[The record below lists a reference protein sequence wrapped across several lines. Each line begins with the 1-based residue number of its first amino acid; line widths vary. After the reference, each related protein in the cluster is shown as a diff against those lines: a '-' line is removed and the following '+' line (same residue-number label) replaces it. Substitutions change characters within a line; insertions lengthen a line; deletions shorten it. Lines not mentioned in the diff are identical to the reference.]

1 MLDIDRFHAKSALV
15 GGDIGRGQR
24 AKARA
29 AEADL
34 EAALL
39 HEEVIAVVVVEAAE
53 EAAIAA
59 AVVAEVTVAAEEAVA
74 AIAAADDVKL
84 FTTSQP
90 TASTAHPRRQSGQL
104 KLTTYHH
111 GAAGKI

>member
-34 EAALL
+34 EADLL
-39 HEEVIAVVVVEAAE
+39 HEEVIAVVVEA
-53 EAAIAA
+53 AAIAA
-59 AVVAEVTVAAEEAVA
+59 AVEAVVVVEVTVAAEEAA
-74 AIAAADDVKL
+74 AIAVVDDVKL

-90 TASTAHPRRQSGQL
+90 TASMAHPRRQSGQL